1 MRSLFGRASFELQL
15 HEAESAKDAA
25 EGVVDRLT
33 KEMEAVRA
41 ELGAWKGRVGGGATD
56 AWAEAERLKAEIES

>member
-1 MRSLFGRASFELQL
+1 M

-33 KEMEAVRA
+33 REMEAVRA